1 MPRLNSV
8 GAKFLTALALILPI
22 FVWQLGKDAFQSF
35 QTYRDISSL
44 ERQNAAAN
52 NLIAGVYEILMERL
66 ATNNALQAE
75 QPADSATLTEIEKRR
90 SVAVQKIG
98 AALTD
103 LGAQEFPNKVALLN
117 ELTAARDKANSYR
130 TKADAAVKQSKG
142 SRDADTVK
150 NLFVSLSELSSTSQK
165 VWGAVLANTSQH
177 DPELARLSNMR
188 LLGWN
193 LRDIAGFERSHV
205 AQAIAAKAAIPAD
218 KLAAIGEIR
227 AQIALMWRFLE
238 GNFKANDHPGVIKG
252 VQLAKDGYF
261 GKFQPL
267 AEQMRKVSA
276 EGAAYPMSLPQWVDT
291 TTPQL
296 FTLLE
301 IMYGAG
307 VASEAH
313 TAAQRHAAILSLIL
327 SCSLLM
333 LGACAMV
340 ISVMMIIR
348 VARPLKAMTQA
359 MQSLAEGNVEVAV
372 PGLNRNDEIGHMAKT
387 VVVFRDAAAEKIRL
401 ESQAAEREKKSAAE
415 RDAAMAQMAS
425 EFEASVGGIVKAAA
439 TGDFTQRVDL
449 RGKSGLVLNIGT
461 ALNSLGENTN
471 KVLDD
476 LIRML
481 NSLSEGNLTERI
493 TGSYEGNFAIL
504 KDKANMTAEC
514 IGTIISD
521 IKASTREVTNA
532 SAEISTSTT
541 DLSQRTEEQAASL
554 EETSASME
562 QMTATVK
569 KNAENA
575 QQANQLAAG
584 TREVA
589 DRGGDVVAKAV
600 GAMARI
606 EESSHKIADIIGVI
620 DEIARQTN
628 LLALNAAVEA
638 ARAGEA
644 GRGFAVV
651 ATEVRSLAQR
661 SSQAAKDIKDLISNS
676 STQVK
681 DGVELVNHAG
691 ASLNEIVD
699 SIKKVSAVVSDIA
712 NASIEQSGGIEQ
724 INKALTQMDEVTQQ
738 NSALVEENAA
748 TAKTLADQSTAMDE
762 RVAFFRLN
770 EAAGAGHAPR
780 SAAPKV
786 AAAAPRRA
794 APKQAGMNGGGP
806 ARRMQAA
813 LATAVQSDPNW
824 KEF

>member
-1 MPRLNSV
+1 MSRLSSV
-8 GAKFLTALALILPI
+8 GAKFMIALALILPI
-22 FVWQLGKDAFQSF
+22 FVWQLGKDAVQAFR
-35 QTYRDISSL
+35 TYRDINSL

-75 QPADSATLTEIEKRR
+75 QPADSAVLTEIEKRR
-90 SVAVQKIG
+90 SVAVQKIW
-98 AALTD
+98 AAFTD
-103 LGAQEFPNKVALLN
+103 LSAQEFSNKSALLD
-117 ELTAARDKANSYR
+117 ELRAAREKANGYR
-130 TKADAAVKQSKG
+130 SKADAAVKQSKG

-150 NLFVSLSELSSTSQK
+150 NLFVALSELSATAQK
-165 VWGAVLANTSQH
+165 VWGAVLANTSQS
-177 DPELARLSNMR
+177 DPELARLSNIR

-205 AQAIAAKAAIPAD
+205 AQAISAKTPIPAD

-238 GNFKANDHPGVIKG
+238 GNLKANDHPGVSKG
-252 VQLAKDGYF
+252 IQLAKDGYF

-267 AEQMRKVSA
+267 AEQMRKISA

-313 TAAQRHAAILSLIL
+313 TAAQQQAAISSLIV
-327 SCSLLM
+327 SCILLALGAFAVVISLLM
-333 LGACAMV
+333 
-340 ISVMMIIR
+340 IIG
-348 VARPLKAMTQA
+348 VVRPLKAMTAA
-359 MQSLAEGNVEVAV
+359 MQNLAKGHVDVTV
-372 PGLNRNDEIGHMAKT
+372 PALDRNDEIGEMAKT
-387 VVVFRDAAAEKIRL
+387 VVVFRDAAVEKTRL
-401 ESQAAEREKKSAAE
+401 EAQAAERERQSAADRE
-415 RDAAMAQMAS
+415 AAMAQVAS
-425 EFEASVGGIVKAAA
+425 EFESTVSGLVKAAA
-439 TGDFTQRVDL
+439 AGDFSQRVDL
-449 RGKSGLVLNIGT
+449 RGKSGLVLNVGS
-461 ALNSLGENTN
+461 ALNSLGENTS

-476 LIRML
+476 LTRML
-481 NSLSEGNLTERI
+481 SSFSEGDLSQRI
-493 TGSYEGNFAIL
+493 IGSYEGNFAVL

-521 IKASTREVTNA
+521 LKAATREVSSA

-554 EETSASME
+554 EETSASMVE
-562 QMTATVK
+562 MTTTVK
-569 KNAENA
+569 KNAESA

-589 DRGGDVVAKAV
+589 DRGGQVVAKAV

-606 EESSHKIADIIGVI
+606 EESSRKIADIIGVI

-661 SSQAAKDIKDLISNS
+661 SSQAAKDIKDLITS
-676 STQVK
+676 SSGQVK
-681 DGVELVNHAG
+681 EGVDLVNRTG
-691 ASLNEIVD
+691 QSLGEIVG
-699 SIKKVSAVVSDIA
+699 SIKKVAQIVSDIA
-712 NASIEQSGGIEQ
+712 AASGEQTTGIEQ
-724 INKALTQMDEVTQQ
+724 INKAVRQMDGVTQQ

-748 TAKTLADQSTAMDE
+748 T
-762 RVAFFRLN
+762 
-770 EAAGAGHAPR
+770 
-780 SAAPKV
+780 
-786 AAAAPRRA
+786 
-794 APKQAGMNGGGP
+794 
-806 ARRMQAA
+806 
-813 LATAVQSDPNW
+813 
-824 KEF
+824 

>member
-1 MPRLNSV
+1 
-8 GAKFLTALALILPI
+8 
-22 FVWQLGKDAFQSF
+22 
-35 QTYRDISSL
+35 
-44 ERQNAAAN
+44 
-52 NLIAGVYEILMERL
+52 
-66 ATNNALQAE
+66 
-75 QPADSATLTEIEKRR
+75 
-90 SVAVQKIG
+90 
-98 AALTD
+98 
-103 LGAQEFPNKVALLN
+103 
-117 ELTAARDKANSYR
+117 
-130 TKADAAVKQSKG
+130 
-142 SRDADTVK
+142 
-150 NLFVSLSELSSTSQK
+150 
-165 VWGAVLANTSQH
+165 
-177 DPELARLSNMR
+177 MR

-218 KLAAIGEIR
+218 KLAAIGEIC

-340 ISVMMIIR
+340 ISVMMIIH
-348 VARPLKAMTQA
+348 VARPLKAMTEA
-359 MQSLAEGNVEVAV
+359 MQSLAEGNVDVAV

-401 ESQAAEREKKSAAE
+401 ESQAAEREKKSTAE
-415 RDAAMAQMAS
+415 RDAAMAQMAN
-425 EFEASVGGIVKAAA
+425 EFEAAVGGIVKAAA

-589 DRGGDVVAKAV
+589 DRGGEVVAKAV

-606 EESSHKIADIIGVI
+606 EESSRKICRHHRRDRRDRAAD
-620 DEIARQTN
+620 QP
-628 LLALNAAVEA
+628 
-638 ARAGEA
+638 ARAQCRGRGRARGRGGTWLCGGGDRGAQPRAALIA
-644 GRGFAVV
+644 GREGHQGSDHQQLQR
-651 ATEVRSLAQR
+651 RSR
-661 SSQAAKDIKDLISNS
+661 TVSSS
-676 STQVK
+676 ST
-681 DGVELVNHAG
+681 
-691 ASLNEIVD
+691 
-699 SIKKVSAVVSDIA
+699 
-712 NASIEQSGGIEQ
+712 
-724 INKALTQMDEVTQQ
+724 
-738 NSALVEENAA
+738 
-748 TAKTLADQSTAMDE
+748 
-762 RVAFFRLN
+762 RP
-770 EAAGAGHAPR
+770 APR
-780 SAAPKV
+780 STRSWNRSRRS
-786 AAAAPRRA
+786 PRWCPISPMRA
-794 APKQAGMNGGGP
+794 SNSRAGSSRST
-806 ARRMQAA
+806 RR
-813 LATAVQSDPNW
+813 
-824 KEF
+824 

>member
-8 GAKFLTALALILPI
+8 GAKFITAFALILPI

-35 QTYRDISSL
+35 QRYQDISNL
-44 ERQNAAAN
+44 ERQNTAAN
-52 NLIAGVYEILMERL
+52 SLIAGVYEILMERL

-75 QPADSATLTEIEKRR
+75 QPADSAVLNEIEKRR
-90 SVAVQKIG
+90 SVAVQKIS
-98 AALTD
+98 AAFAD
-103 LGAQEFPNKVALLN
+103 LSVQEFPNKAALLN
-117 ELTAARDKANSYR
+117 ELKAAREKADSYR
-130 TKADAAVKQSKG
+130 VKADAAVKQSK
-142 SRDADTVK
+142 SNRDADTVK

-165 VWGAVLANTSQH
+165 VWGAALASTSH
-177 DPELARLSNMR
+177 ADPELARLSNIR
-188 LLGWN
+188 LLAWN

-205 AQAIAAKAAIPAD
+205 AAAIAAKAAIPAD

-238 GNFKANDHPGVIKG
+238 GNFKAGDHPAVIKG

-276 EGAAYPMSLPQWVDT
+276 EGASYPMSLPQWVDT

-313 TAAQRHAAILSLIL
+313 TAAQQHAAIISLIL
-327 SCSLLM
+327 SCGLLA
-333 LGACAMV
+333 LGACAMAASLLV
-340 ISVMMIIR
+340 IIR
-348 VARPLKAMTQA
+348 VVRPLKAMTAA
-359 MQSLAEGNVEVAV
+359 MQHLAKGNVDVAV
-372 PGLNRNDEIGHMAKT
+372 PALDRNDEIGHMAKT
-387 VVVFRDAAAEKIRL
+387 VVVFRDAAVEKVRL
-401 ESQAAEREKKSAAE
+401 QSEAAEREKKSAAE
-415 RDAAMAQMAS
+415 RDAAMAQVAS
-425 EFEASVGGIVKAAA
+425 EFEAAVGGIVTAAA
-439 TGDFTQRVDL
+439 AGDFTQRVDL
-449 RGKSGLVLNIGT
+449 RGKTGLVLSVGT

-476 LIRML
+476 LTRML
-481 NSLSEGNLTERI
+481 NSLSEGNLTDRI
-493 TGSYEGNFAIL
+493 TGSYQGNFAVL

-514 IGTIISD
+514 IGAIIAD
-521 IKASTREVTNA
+521 IKRSTHEVTNA

-541 DLSQRTEEQAASL
+541 DLSQRTEQQAASL
-554 EETSASME
+554 EETSSSME
-562 QMTATVK
+562 EMTATVK
-569 KNAENA
+569 KNAESA
-575 QQANQLAAG
+575 QQANQLAVS
-584 TREVA
+584 TREIA
-589 DRGGDVVAKAV
+589 DRGGEVVSKAV
-600 GAMARI
+600 NAMARI
-606 EESSHKIADIIGVI
+606 EESSRKISDIIGVI

-661 SSQAAKDIKDLISNS
+661 ASQAAKDIKELITNS
-676 STQVK
+676 SAQVK
-681 DGVELVNHAG
+681 DGVGLVNHTG
-691 ASLNEIVD
+691 ASLNEIVE

-712 NASIEQSGGIEQ
+712 NASTEQSGGIEQ

-748 TAKTLADQSTAMDE
+748 TAKTLEQQAKAMDE
-762 RVAFFRLN
+762 RIAFFRLGD
-770 EAAGAGHAPR
+770 EGGQAGSARPAVRAESAPSSHR
-780 SAAPKV
+780 TRHT
-786 AAAAPRRA
+786 AAAPRRA
-794 APKQAGMNGGGP
+794 AG
-806 ARRMQAA
+806 
-813 LATAVQSDPNW
+813 
-824 KEF
+824 

>member
-8 GAKFLTALALILPI
+8 GAKFITAFALILPI

-35 QTYRDISSL
+35 QRYQDISNL

-52 NLIAGVYEILMERL
+52 SLIAGVYEILMERL

-75 QPADSATLTEIEKRR
+75 QPADSAVLNEIEKRR
-90 SVAVQKIG
+90 SVAVQKIS
-98 AALTD
+98 AAFAD
-103 LGAQEFPNKVALLN
+103 LSAQEFPNKAALLN
-117 ELTAARDKANSYR
+117 ELKAAREKADSYR
-130 TKADAAVKQSKG
+130 VKADAAVKQSK
-142 SRDADTVK
+142 SNRDADTVK

-165 VWGAVLANTSQH
+165 VWGAVLASTSH
-177 DPELARLSNMR
+177 ADPELARLSNIR
-188 LLGWN
+188 LLAWN

-205 AQAIAAKAAIPAD
+205 AAAIAAKAAIPAD

-227 AQIALMWRFLE
+227 AQITLMWRFLE
-238 GNFKANDHPGVIKG
+238 GNFKAGDHSAVIKG

-276 EGAAYPMSLPQWVDT
+276 EGASYPMSLPQWVDT

-313 TAAQRHAAILSLIL
+313 AAAEQQAAILSLIL
-327 SCSLLM
+327 SCSLLA
-333 LGACAMV
+333 LGACAMGASLLV
-340 ISVMMIIR
+340 IIR
-348 VARPLKAMTQA
+348 IVRPLKAMTAA
-359 MQSLAEGNVEVAV
+359 MQHLANGNVDVAV
-372 PGLNRNDEIGHMAKT
+372 PALDRNDEIGHMANT
-387 VVVFRDAAAEKIRL
+387 VVVFRDAAVEKVRL
-401 ESQAAEREKKSAAE
+401 QSEAAEREKMSAAE
-415 RDAAMAQMAS
+415 RDAAMAQVAS
-425 EFEASVGGIVKAAA
+425 EFEAAVGGIVKAAA
-439 TGDFTQRVDL
+439 AGDFTQRVDL
-449 RGKSGLVLNIGT
+449 CGKTGLVLSVGT

-471 KVLDD
+471 TVLDD
-476 LIRML
+476 LTRML
-481 NSLSEGNLTERI
+481 NSLSEGNLTDRI
-493 TGSYEGNFAIL
+493 TGSYQGNFAVL

-514 IGTIISD
+514 IGAIIAD
-521 IKASTREVTNA
+521 IKGSTREVTNA

-541 DLSQRTEEQAASL
+541 DLSQRTEQQAASL
-554 EETSASME
+554 EETSSSME
-562 QMTATVK
+562 AMTATVK

-575 QQANQLAAG
+575 QQANQLAAS
-584 TREVA
+584 TRDIA
-589 DRGGDVVAKAV
+589 DRGGEVVSKAV
-600 GAMARI
+600 NAMARI
-606 EESSHKIADIIGVI
+606 EESSREIADIIGVI

-661 SSQAAKDIKDLISNS
+661 ASQAAKDIKELITNS
-676 STQVK
+676 SAQVK
-681 DGVELVNHAG
+681 DGVGLVNHAG
-691 ASLNEIVD
+691 ASLNEIVE

-712 NASIEQSGGIEQ
+712 NASTEQSGEIEQ

-748 TAKTLADQSTAMDE
+748 TAKTLEQQAKAMDE
-762 RVAFFRLN
+762 RIAFFRLGD
-770 EAAGAGHAPR
+770 EGGQAGSVRPTVRAESAPSSHR
-780 SAAPKV
+780 TRHT
-786 AAAAPRRA
+786 AAAPRRA
-794 APKQAGMNGGGP
+794 AG
-806 ARRMQAA
+806 
-813 LATAVQSDPNW
+813 
-824 KEF
+824 

>member
-1 MPRLNSV
+1 MSRFSSV
-8 GAKFLTALALILPI
+8 GAKFAIALVLILPI
-22 FVWQLGKDAFQSF
+22 FVWQLGKDALQSF
-35 QTYRDISSL
+35 RTYRDTSSL

-150 NLFVSLSELSSTSQK
+150 NLFVSLSELSATSQK
-165 VWGAVLANTSQH
+165 VWGAVLANTSQY
-177 DPELARLSNMR
+177 DPELARLSNIR

-205 AQAIAAKAAIPAD
+205 AHAIAAKTPIPAD

-227 AQIALMWRFLE
+227 AQITLMWRFLE
-238 GNFKANDHPGVIKG
+238 GNLKASDHPGVSKG
-252 VQLAKDGYF
+252 IQLAKDGYF

-307 VASEAH
+307 VASEAY
-313 TAAQRHAAILSLIL
+313 TAAQEHAAILSLIVSL
-327 SCSLLM
+327 SLLA
-333 LGACAMV
+333 LGACAMIV
-340 ISVMMIIR
+340 SGLLIIR
-348 VARPLKAMTQA
+348 VVRPLRAMTEA
-359 MQSLAEGNVEVAV
+359 MQHLAKGNVDVTV
-372 PGLNRNDEIGHMAKT
+372 PALDRNDEIGQMAKT
-387 VVVFRDAAAEKIRL
+387 VVVFRDSAVEKSRL
-401 ESQAAEREKKSAAE
+401 EAQAAERERQSAADRE
-415 RDAAMAQMAS
+415 AAMAQVTN
-425 EFEASVGGIVKAAA
+425 EFETTVSGLVKAAA
-439 TGDFTQRVDL
+439 AGDFSQRVDL
-449 RGKSGLVLNIGT
+449 RGKSGLVLNVGS
-461 ALNSLGENTN
+461 ALNSLGENTS

-476 LIRML
+476 LTRML
-481 NSLSEGNLTERI
+481 SSLSEGDLSQRI
-493 TGSYEGNFAIL
+493 VGNYEGNFALL

-521 IKASTREVTNA
+521 IKSSTREVSNA

-562 QMTATVK
+562 EMTATVK

-584 TREVA
+584 TRQVA
-589 DRGGDVVAKAV
+589 DRGGEVVAKAV

-661 SSQAAKDIKDLISNS
+661 SSQAAKDIKDLITS
-676 STQVK
+676 SSAQVK

-691 ASLNEIVD
+691 ASLNEIVE
-699 SIKKVSAVVSDIA
+699 SIKKVSAVVSEIA
-712 NASIEQSGGIEQ
+712 NASLEQSSGIEE
-724 INKALTQMDEVTQQ
+724 INKALTQMDEITQQ

-748 TAKTLADQSTAMDE
+748 TAKTLEQQSRAMDE
-762 RVAFFRLN
+762 RVAFFQLRDGGAQDRP
-770 EAAGAGHAPR
+770 AAMAEPASGHRMQRGAP
-780 SAAPKV
+780 APK
-786 AAAAPRRA
+786 RA
-794 APKQAGMNGGGP
+794 ARAG
-806 ARRMQAA
+806 
-813 LATAVQSDPNW
+813 
-824 KEF
+824 